1 MGTDS
6 SGLPTESIESDTGEQ
21 GGNNITDSTPDSI
34 LGLNKTGPG
43 TLLPGHS
50 QSVVTSSC
58 KTTIV
63 QRNKTMMEVSPAIS
77 SQVIT
82 TSPQTSEISNV
93 FSTSEQQT
101 EAADSTGTA
110 SKIKILAKT
119 ESISTTSVEEIPVE
133 ISRKGPDLM
142 TEITISETTDNSITL
157 EKEVSITQAATTMVY
172 GSMAGVS
179 TFGSANLKI
188 LTSTKV
194 PEEIIEEKQV
204 QDTSSLK
211 PAFDKSTVSFTTL
224 ENPITGSSILPVKT
238 PTTPIAMTSFS
249 NISTKKSSEPSPSGE
264 STMQVESTMQSPVI
278 SVLPISSSSSASVLK
293 DFITTCKT
301 TYIPSNRTSAAP
313 IYTHISSAS
322 SISPITKPS
331 LNTVSSSST
340 SIPSVFSTNTTSSST
355 TDQMNLE
362 SSTMI
367 STSQKSIP
375 MELETSNQQIKTTKK
390 FELTTRKFMTRKK
403 PTMTPSEIFSISTTT
418 DTAGEV
424 TTQMTS
430 KIISSEIT
438 ESNLGIITDMKTTLI
453 ASIPITTPTLEI
465 TTLNKQSSQL
475 ETTTEKVEYEKISTV
490 IPISIISSESTH
502 IGAKSTTF
510 SNISTT
516 EITGASHVTAL
527 ITSEMPKDH
536 ATIISTQ
543 TTTCRTTTVGTNTSS
558 TCKTTIPPSKSISVS
573 HIPPTSFSAQLP
585 IQVASTST
593 TTYKTTIPTAKFSFI
608 STKESTRV
616 SSFPFT
622 SDIIST
628 SMGQATQTSSIKS
641 TEPTAMTTL
650 PNIEFISFSPGLNIT
665 SSIPSEATIDLSKT
679 TSGIKDLVSPTVH
692 FTSTISDQI
701 SDIAQAPLS
710 SQLDSSSSITSQTT
724 SITQKIISEIE
735 KPHKESTYP
744 TSTPFKTNISSDISL
759 ISTTMI
765 PSEIRQTSIFEST
778 IIESSTVSGQK
789 TYDAIQSSVPISSIL
804 ISTEPTI
811 ASQTTTTCRVTDSSY
826 KPIDITC
833 KTIIYSR
840 DSSLAPVSVISPIT
854 SSQSVSEKIS
864 CSTIPAKT
872 TLLSSTFQEKIPYSS
887 SVLLPTTTCRT
898 TDLYTNTILPTTTCK
913 TTIPTTKSIATQ
925 TTCQT
930 TILGSVSTELHS
942 TTTCRTTTLSN
953 PKTTNKTAI
962 PLSMSTTEKISII
975 STDSMDQ
982 MSTDLI
988 IHSTTNNK
996 MVIST
1001 DKFSIPLNSSTDII
1015 SPTTTKYGTI
1025 IDVSKNITEQW
1036 SQWTSI
1042 PITTTFRTTTVRSAS
1057 TITSSTCETTIYHR
1071 QSDTQLTS
1079 SSAIAPLSSKVTDVI
1094 PEITTTSVI
1103 QFSGIQKP
1111 ASLSPVST
1119 STTIPQTQISMS
1131 SLSDLPISTTCKIT
1145 VPLESTL
1152 PSSPLT
1158 TICRTTLPTTK
1169 LSIPITT
1176 TCKTTAMT
1184 DTGLKTASS
1193 IIEASL
1199 SIEPSSQL
1207 ISSTIK
1213 STTPTSQ
1220 TQSTSQ
1226 ITSTNQVLP
1235 STVIV
1240 PSITMSK
1247 YTSSSNIGL
1256 SLTNTPQITT
1266 TCRTT
1271 LLSTHPSISTC
1282 KTTYIDRLSSSI
1294 TKVQETTY
1302 QTKKIDSMD
1311 TSIPLSS
1318 TLCKTDC
1325 ILGST
1330 ITSTHTESGILPE
1343 EQVTN
1348 SSTSSELTFTKINE
1362 SYVSNEST
1370 LFQTT
1375 TTCRTTTTTPITT
1388 TCRTTIPST
1397 DTTTSTCKTVPI
1409 SKITLPSTIVPTDLS
1424 STVTYQT
1431 PSSSDDIHTSA
1442 AVSIPSFLST
1452 ESNIESS
1459 SPLTFTLSTSTKEPY
1474 TESVTL
1480 SPLIIISSTQKPEE
1494 LSEISA
1500 LITSSSS
1507 ETTTCKTT
1515 YSSSHSTGASSCK
1528 TTINLRKLPASSSK
1542 SLVTLI
1548 TQQPIISSPISVS
1561 SLAYPLPRVN
1571 VTSSPTYVST
1581 SYSIQPDQE
1590 EDGIT
1595 TGVAS
1600 NWPITNSTLADSSST
1615 ITGSISSAIPM
1626 TSYSVV
1632 SLITSIASKALTET
1646 SIFTTKSPTSTISPP
1661 SDYEANISLI
1671 PQEDSTILE
1680 QLSTKILPGSQD
1692 HTISQIMIPSSTCK
1706 TTILGSDTTSTCKTT
1721 ITAHSFEVESKGKTA
1736 SSNTISMFTSEAIPS
1751 TQSSNLIVKEPTSTT
1766 CRTTQFLTQEP
1777 TVTTCRTTVTE
1788 IILPSTTTCRT
1799 TIHTIIPSFTSTSK
1813 IFISTPLPLTTAS
1826 LELLPTTTTCRTT
1839 LPSSLFPTTSTC
1851 KTTIPTLLPTSTTCK
1866 TTIPTLLPTSTT
1878 CKTTIPTFSP
1888 TVIPTTTCKTT
1899 IPTIFHTTST
1909 CKTTIPTEFPTITIS
1924 EAPIITLFPV
1934 SDQNVSSFGASISSG
1949 TSQVSS
1955 FSSSTEFLSSSG
1967 SSAPILKEFNNTCK
1981 TTVVSRSD
1989 YLQSTSFE
1997 ATTPSLHI
2005 GPEKEHTQISTQFL
2019 NELINFTTSSIV
2031 SKTDQIPTSTSL
2043 SLTEGLSSRLSTFI
2057 SSLLPSDWQ
2066 SSQNLPTSTYPAD
2079 TKQTDITAIFL
2090 SSLEP
2095 NKDITSTHQS
2105 SLFNFTS
2112 SPRNSFITDMAGQ
2125 MFTFNVTTA
2134 TASTY
2139 VTDIHGYIISSNIPP
2154 TELSN
2159 IIKASTVS
2167 VTPRTTFR
2175 SHRGSTL
2182 VSTNVFSETT
2192 TLSAISAIYSTP
2204 PCRSTAINGTGKI
2217 CISTTTFDLTSYTE
2231 NKSIT
2236 ESTKDTFE
2244 SRNGTI
2250 PLSKPKPCLCINWYL
2265 ICLIFTIAFIF
2276 AWCLLCWQ
2284 KMLL

>member
-1 MGTDS
+1 M
-6 SGLPTESIESDTGEQ
+6 
-21 GGNNITDSTPDSI
+21 
-34 LGLNKTGPG
+34 NKTGPG
-43 TLLPGHS
+43 TLLPSQS

-82 TSPQTSEISNV
+82 TSPQTSEIPNI
-93 FSTSEQQT
+93 FSTSEQQS
-101 EAADSTGTA
+101 EA
-110 SKIKILAKT
+110 
-119 ESISTTSVEEIPVE
+119 EEIPVE

-142 TEITISETTDNSITL
+142 TEITISETTDSSITL

-224 ENPITGSSILPVKT
+224 ENPITGSSILPVET

-249 NISTKKSSEPSPSGE
+249 NISTKKSSEPSPIG
-264 STMQVESTMQSPVI
+264 ESTMQSPVI
-278 SVLPISSSSSASVLK
+278 SVLPISSSSSTSVLK

-322 SISPITKPS
+322 SISTITKPS

-340 SIPSVFSTNTTSSST
+340 SIPSVFSTNITSSST

-438 ESNLGIITDMKTTLI
+438 ESNLGIVTDMKTTLI
-453 ASIPITTPTLEI
+453 ASIPITTPTSEI

-502 IGAKSTTF
+502 VGAKSTTF

-527 ITSEMPKDH
+527 ITLEMPKDH

-558 TCKTTIPPSKSISVS
+558 TCRTTIPPSKSISVS
-573 HIPPTSFSAQLP
+573 HIPSSSFSAQLP

-593 TTYKTTIPTAKFSFI
+593 TTYKTTIPTAKSSFI
-608 STKESTRV
+608 STKESTHV
-616 SSFPFT
+616 SSLPFT
-622 SDIIST
+622 ADIISA
-628 SMGQATQTSSIKS
+628 SMGQATQTSSIKT

-650 PNIEFISFSPGLNIT
+650 PNIEFISSSPGLNIT

-701 SDIAQAPLS
+701 SDTAQAPLS

-735 KPHKESTYP
+735 KPYKESTNP

-759 ISTTMI
+759 ISTTII

-789 TYDAIQSSVPISSIL
+789 TYDGIQSSVPISSIL

-864 CSTIPAKT
+864 GSTIPAKT

-898 TDLYTNTILPTTTCK
+898 TDLYTNTIPPTTTCK

-962 PLSMSTTEKISII
+962 PLLMSTTEKISII

-988 IHSTTNNK
+988 IQSTTNNK

-1001 DKFSIPLNSSTDII
+1001 DKISTPLNSSTDII
-1015 SPTTTKYGTI
+1015 SPTTTTYGTI
-1025 IDVSKNITEQW
+1025 IDVSKNITGQW

-1042 PITTTFRTTTVRSAS
+1042 PITTTCRTTTVRSAS
-1057 TITSSTCETTIYHR
+1057 TITSSTCKTTIYHR

-1079 SSAIAPLSSKVTDVI
+1079 SSAIAPLSSKVTDVL
-1094 PEITTTSVI
+1094 PEMTTTSVI
-1103 QFSGIQKP
+1103 QFSDIQKP
-1111 ASLSPVST
+1111 ASLSSVST

-1158 TICRTTLPTTK
+1158 TTCRTTLPTTK
-1169 LSIPITT
+1169 LSIPLTT
-1176 TCKTTAMT
+1176 TCKTTAIT
-1184 DTGLKTASS
+1184 DTGLKTTIYKTASS

-1199 SIEPSSQL
+1199 SIESSSQL

-1213 STTPTSQ
+1213 STTPTNQ

-1330 ITSTHTESGILPE
+1330 ITSTNTESGILPE

-1375 TTCRTTTTTPITT
+1375 TTCRTTTITPITT

-1409 SKITLPSTIVPTDLS
+1409 SKITLPSTVVPTDLS

-1459 SPLTFTLSTSTKEPY
+1459 SPLTFTLSTSTKKPY

-1500 LITSSSS
+1500 LITSPLS

-1528 TTINLRKLPASSSK
+1528 TTINLRKLPAGSSE
-1542 SLVTLI
+1542 SLATLI
-1548 TQQPIISSPISVS
+1548 TQQPIISSPISSVS
-1561 SLAYPLPRVN
+1561 SLAYPLPKAN

-1626 TSYSVV
+1626 TRYSVV
-1632 SLITSIASKALTET
+1632 SLITSIASKASTET
-1646 SIFTTKSPTSTISPP
+1646 SILTTKSPPSTISPP

-1721 ITAHSFEVESKGKTA
+1721 ITAHSFEVESKGKTG

-1766 CRTTQFLTQEP
+1766 CRTTQFLTQGP

-1799 TIHTIIPSFTSTSK
+1799 TIHTIIPSLTSTSK
-1813 IFISTPLPLTTAS
+1813 IFISTPPPLTTAS

-1851 KTTIPTLLPTSTTCK
+1851 KTTIPALLPTSTTCK

-1878 CKTTIPTFSP
+1878 CKTTIPTLSP

-1997 ATTPSLHI
+1997 VTTPSLHI
-2005 GPEKEHTQISTQFL
+2005 GPEKEHAQISTQFL
-2019 NELINFTTSSIV
+2019 NELINFTTTSSSIV

-2057 SSLLPSDWQ
+2057 SSLLPSDWR

-2112 SPRNSFITDMAGQ
+2112 SPRNTFITDMAGQ
-2125 MFTFNVTTA
+2125 MFTSNVTTA

-2159 IIKASTVS
+2159 TIQASTVS

-2182 VSTNVFSETT
+2182 VPTNVFSETT
-2192 TLSAISAIYSTP
+2192 TQSAISAIYSTP
-2204 PCRSTAINGTGKI
+2204 PCRSTAINGTGKT